1 MADREFT
8 LTLKAKDT
16 ASAAVKKL
24 GQAMGATTKSV
35 ATLSKLGVKTFSAI
49 GSAIVVANQAV
60 ELFKTGFSA
69 ISGLVGGS
77 LEAVRELRGETNP
90 LVLEMNAL
98 ATESQAA
105 KAALGTAFAS
115 ALLAISQA
123 FKGVGAQAAEFL
135 DNNRKLI
142 ATKIVQFLFK
152 AAQALVDGIASGL
165 QLANTTWA
173 TLTTTVDESIMSIAK
188 FVGAWS
194 EAMLAI
200 EFTDKGQKLLN
211 DRIDTMTTLYNE
223 AEKRVNATTDAQGQ
237 YADQIETVR
246 ARVQELIEQGYGPA
260 MAAAKAFA
268 DAAGPTPLQS
278 TEQALLRIGMH
289 ANTLRFALADGAKQI
304 ADGLGLAEGT
314 IEFDKFQT
322 KLDEVNGLIGVA
334 TPNSLAA
341 LKSGVEGLY
350 AELGVP
356 LVIDVDLNNLEQSR
370 EAFAL
375 YTAQL
380 DIAVKKA
387 REGFTSLND
396 EIDNNKTKIEE
407 STAAGQEMASI
418 LSGAFGA
425 ALVSLAEGQ
434 ASVAEATLDALSGVL
449 NAVIQVALNSIIASA
464 LTGQANAIAANLGIP
479 VVGLA
484 VGVAAGLA
492 ALAAISALKADLPA
506 PKEFAAGGLV
516 TGGTPGRDSVPAV
529 LTPGEFV
536 LTKKQTD
543 ELRMGG
549 GMGGGVNISLTSKIP
564 PSKAEMKKFVRQNV
578 LPALRDLRSQGI
590 G

>member
-1 MADREFT
+1 MADKEFV
-8 LTLKAKDT
+8 LTLKAKDLAT
-16 ASAAVKKL
+16 DAVKKL
-24 GQAMGATTKSV
+24 GTAMGATTNAVGSL
-35 ATLSKLGVKTFSAI
+35 AKLGVKAFSSI

-60 ELFKTGFSA
+60 ELLKTGFSTV
-69 ISGLVGGS
+69 SEFVGGS

-152 AAQALVDGIASGL
+152 AAQALVDGIAAGL

-173 TLTTTVDESIMSIAK
+173 TLTTTVDESIMSITK

-211 DRIDTMTTLYNE
+211 DRIETMAQLYNE
-223 AEKRVNATTDAQGQ
+223 AEKRINANTDAQGQ
-237 YADQIETVR
+237 FADQIETVR

-260 MAAAKAFA
+260 VAAAKAFA
-268 DAAGPTPLQS
+268 DAAGSTPLES

-289 ANTLRFALADGAKQI
+289 ANTLRFALADGAKKI
-304 ADGLGLAEGT
+304 ADGMGLVEGT
-314 IEFDKFQT
+314 IAFDKFQT

-334 TPNSLAA
+334 TPNSLKD
-341 LKSGVEGLY
+341 LKAGVEALY

-418 LSGAFGA
+418 LSSSFGQ
-425 ALVSLAEGQ
+425 ALISLAEGQ
-434 ASVAEATLDALSGVL
+434 ATIAEATLNALSMVL
-449 NAVIQVALNSIIASA
+449 SAVIQVALNSIIASA
-464 LTGQANAIAANLGIP
+464 LTGQANAIAAHLGIP

-492 ALAAISALKADLPA
+492 ALAAISALKAELPE
-506 PKEFAAGGLV
+506 PEKFAAGGLV
-516 TGGTPGRDSVPAV
+516 TGGVPGRDSVPA
-529 LTPGEFV
+529 LLMPGEFV
-536 LTKKQTD
+536 LNKKQTD
-543 ELRMGG
+543 EMRRG
-549 GMGGGVNISLTSKIP
+549 GMGGGININLTSKIP

-578 LPALRDLRSQGI
+578 LPALRDLKSQGI
-590 G
+590 K